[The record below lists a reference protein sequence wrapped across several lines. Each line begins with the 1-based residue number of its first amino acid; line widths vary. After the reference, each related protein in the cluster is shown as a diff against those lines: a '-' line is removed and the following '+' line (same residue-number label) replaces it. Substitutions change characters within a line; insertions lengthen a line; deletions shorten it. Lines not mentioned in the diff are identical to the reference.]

1 LFLNRL
7 EFFDCGEKFRK
18 KSLKFKAKKQKNKLC
33 AIEELVSELAVEMVP
48 RDSSELLKNKLIKEI
63 KRYYQTG
70 SCNPSSTILKSA
82 AVNPTL
88 LELKSLWSLIKT
100 PRWRVDVYSSPFI
113 GFLPLPFEE
122 LETNEEDIAALHC
135 QKMLKKF
142 VASYRQIKNNINFHF
157 HWSDNLE
164 FCLIGTNEMF
174 DIIDCS
180 DLADKVGLTNLII
193 SVSPRLDHQSSD
205 ALMITE
211 SSEFW
216 CALAS
221 SIANYVEEAL
231 CAPLSM
237 IPSLYGVRLAH
248 DASLGSNQMALVGNS
263 EGFPDITLTWRK
275 APQFENV
282 SLGFSPSLELCLKN
296 LEKKCYFMEEKD
308 KSHEKDKKFFRSYT
322 PLTYYYT
329 VKNLVSRSGN
339 QKSLQDCLMKTNH
352 SQEFSQF
359 TITQKAIEALAN
371 DRPVTLVTAFQ
382 PLTPDIEDIFQSSFF
397 RPPMLRVMVIPID
410 HLQNEMENRKD
421 NTNQWITKYPDV
433 HYIENFNLS
442 FHEQGVNCIF
452 PTLRVSF
459 VLPKEHR
466 LKTNHCAV
474 LIEMYSGCVMLFL
487 GMIADMIQETINKS
501 TSTKKQPLTRPEIG
515 PQDSFMEVENCQ
527 ESPKDFIFK
536 INVQTKD
543 FPEGISYSAIIS
555 ISGLT

>member
-1 LFLNRL
+1 ML
-7 EFFDCGEKFRK
+7 
-18 KSLKFKAKKQKNKLC
+18 KSKAKMSKTPEPLI
-33 AIEELVSELAVEMVP
+33 IEQLVSKLATGMVSGDTP
-48 RDSSELLKNKLIKEI
+48 ELLKNKLTKEI

-70 SCNPSSTILKSA
+70 SCNPASTILKSA

-88 LELKSLWSLIKT
+88 LELKSVWSLIKT
-100 PRWRVDVYSSPFI
+100 PRWRVDLYSSPFI
-113 GFLPLPFEE
+113 GFLPLPLDE
-122 LETNEEDIAALHC
+122 LEANEEDIAALHC

-142 VASYRQIKNNINFHF
+142 VASYRQLKNKINFHF
-157 HWSDNLE
+157 HWSDNLQ

-180 DLADKVGLTNLII
+180 TLADEVGLANLII

-211 SSEFW
+211 SSEYW
-216 CALAS
+216 CAVAS

-248 DASLGSNQMALVGNS
+248 DASLGSNQITSKGNA

-275 APQFENV
+275 TPQFENV

-308 KSHEKDKKFFRSYT
+308 KSFEKNKKFFRSYT
-322 PLTYYYT
+322 PLTYYYM
-329 VKNLVSRSGN
+329 VKNVVSRSGN
-339 QKSLQDCLMKTNH
+339 PKSLQDYLLKTNH
-352 SQEFSQF
+352 SKGFSQF
-359 TITQKAIEALAN
+359 TITQKAIEAWAN
-371 DRPVTLVTAFQ
+371 DRPVTLVTAIQ
-382 PLTPDIEDIFQSSFF
+382 PFTPDIEDLFQSFF
-397 RPPMLRVMVIPID
+397 RAPMLRVMVIPID

-442 FHEQGVNCIF
+442 FQEQDANLIS

-466 LKTNHCAV
+466 LKPNHCAV
-474 LIEMYSGCVMLFL
+474 LIEMFSGCVMLSL
-487 GMIADMIQETINKS
+487 GMIEDMIQETIIKS
-501 TSTKKQPLTRPEIG
+501 TSTKKQLSTRPETG
-515 PQDSFMEVENCQ
+515 QQDSFMEAENCQ